1 MRKPFSLPVGLPAQW
16 REPRVLLRAIIGALL
31 IANVAAAIVAFKP
44 FGGGADDL
52 QRQEASL
59 QQQLSTM
66 RKHIEAN
73 KQMVDKMQKARKDKD
88 QFLAKYVTDGRTGAS
103 TLYEELDRIAT
114 ASGVKPLPKSYNEQD
129 IEGSDT
135 FKMVT
140 VTAGYEGSYANLA
153 KFINLVDKSPHFLI
167 IESLN
172 TAAPQQAG
180 AALNVQLKVD
190 TFENAGEG
198 TL

>member
-1 MRKPFSLPVGLPAQW
+1 MRKRFNLPASLPTQW

-59 QQQLSTM
+59 QQQLSSM

-73 KQMVDKMQKARKDKD
+73 KQMVDKMQMARKDKD

-103 TLYEELDRIAT
+103 TLSEELDRITT
-114 ASGVKPLPKSYNEQD
+114 AAGLKPLPRAYNQQD

-140 VTAGYEGSYANLA
+140 ITAGYEGSYASLA
-153 KFINLVDKSPHFLI
+153 KFISLADRSPHFLI
-167 IESLN
+167 IESLT

-180 AALNVQLKVD
+180 AALNVQLKID
-190 TFENAGEG
+190 TFVNAGEG

>member
-1 MRKPFSLPVGLPAQW
+1 MRKPFNLPAQW

-31 IANVAAAIVAFKP
+31 LANVAAAIVAFKP

-52 QRQEASL
+52 ERQEASL

-66 RKHIEAN
+66 RKHIDAN
-73 KQMVDKMQKARKDKD
+73 KQLVEKMQKARHDKD
-88 QFLAKYVTDGRTGAS
+88 QFLAKYVAEERTGAS
-103 TLYEELDRIAT
+103 TLSEELDRIAT
-114 ASGVKPLPKSYNEQD
+114 AAGVKQLPMAINQQEV
-129 IEGSDT
+129 EGSDT

-140 VTAGYEGSYANLA
+140 VTAGYEGNYASLA

-167 IESLN
+167 VESLN

-180 AALNVQLKVD
+180 AALNVQLKID
-190 TFENAGEG
+190 TFGNASEG